1 MALGYHGRARITE
14 AMTPF
19 GHATTNPHDVTYE
32 TINTGTA
39 NPSQD
44 RWTGS
49 GTFHGPIA
57 AQGDATAQA
66 EQAMR
71 GFKESR
77 KFELLRQPGSGA
89 GDVRKARGYQ
99 P

>member
-1 MALGYHGRARITE
+1 MAVGYHGKARHATIET
-14 AMTPF
+14 AF
-19 GHATTNPHDVTYE
+19 GHATNDPHRVTVE
-32 TINTGTA
+32 TLNTGTA

-44 RWTGS
+44 RYTGS

-57 AQGDATAQA
+57 AQGDAVAQA
-66 EQAMR
+66 KQAQR
-71 GFKESR
+71 GFIESR
-77 KFELLRQPGSGA
+77 KFELLRDPGSSR

>member
-1 MALGYHGRARITE
+1 MALGYHGRERHTTIAT
-14 AMTPF
+14 AF
-19 GHATTNPHDVTYE
+19 GHATADPHRVTVE

-44 RWTGS
+44 KWTGS

-66 EQAMR
+66 EQANR